1 MDISFAPLQARHP
14 GDVHVAFLAQSEG
27 DQPLPG
33 RLIGRDTMLRLLPW
47 LEGHAAFN
55 DLSGE
60 ALSVAVLYGPA
71 DEERAS
77 ERAMERPMERLVLVG
92 LGNPASCKDAWSCLA
107 LLRKAMG
114 AALAKC
120 RELRAGTVR
129 IPLPALQ
136 ELTSHMTPTGLHAW
150 ADVDLSVLVEELV
163 AGALGGLYAFTAL
176 KSKPKDSSP
185 PPDLRLGAEDP
196 LPGPGSPLHKALAR
210 GLAGGAGLWL
220 ARDLVNTP
228 ANLATPAYLEDM
240 ARTLATEYGFGL
252 EVYTAGEVLELG
264 MGAFAAVFQ
273 ANPDHARLL
282 VLDTHGGRRHA
293 GQSAPAPLVLVGK
306 GVTFD
311 TGGISLKPAQGME
324 QMKGD
329 MAGAAAILGCLKA
342 LGELKASQRVV
353 AILPATDNMPGPL
366 AVRPGDVVKTL
377 AGKTVEIVNTDAEG
391 RLLLCDALAYAGRFR
406 PEAII
411 DVATLTGAAVV
422 ALGDHVAAIYGNH
435 PLLAAA
441 IQRLAMPVGD
451 LLWPM
456 PLWEF
461 YFDELKSDV
470 ADMKNVGTR
479 MGGSVNAALFLK
491 QFVPEDVPWIHL
503 DIAGPAFK
511 AKAAPDCPAGGTGF
525 ATRTLLHLVLEWKR
539 LRIAG

>member
-1 MDISFAPLQARHP
+1 MDISFTPLQARHP
-14 GDVHVAFLAQSEG
+14 GDVHVAFVAQSEE
-27 DQPLPG
+27 DRRSPD
-33 RLIGRDTMLRLLPW
+33 RLLGKETLCALLPW
-47 LEGHAAFN
+47 LSGHAAW
-55 DLSGE
+55 DDCSGE
-60 ALSVAVLYGPA
+60 ALSTTVLYGPA
-71 DEERAS
+71 EG
-77 ERAMERPMERLVLVG
+77 ERPVDRVVLVG
-92 LGNPASCKDAWSCLA
+92 LGDTAACKDTWSCLA
-107 LLRKAMG
+107 LARKAMG
-114 AALAKC
+114 AALTRC

-129 IPLPALQ
+129 LHLPAL
-136 ELTSHMTPTGLHAW
+136 EPLAAL
-150 ADVDLSVLVEELV
+150 ADVDLPVLVEELV
-163 AGALGGLYAFTAL
+163 AGALGGLYAYTAL
-176 KSKPKDSSP
+176 KSKPKDQGP
-185 PPDLRLGAEDP
+185 MPDLRLAADDP
-196 LPGPGSPLHKALAR
+196 LPGPGSPLHKALSR

-228 ANLATPAYLEDM
+228 ANLATPAYLEDT
-240 ARTLATEYGFGL
+240 ARTLAAEYGFGL
-252 EVYTAGEVLELG
+252 DVYTAGEVLELG

-282 VLDTHGGRRHA
+282 VLDTHGGRKPA
-293 GQSAPAPLVLVGK
+293 GQSHAAPLVLVGK

-311 TGGISLKPAQGME
+311 TGGISLKPALNME

-353 AILPATDNMPGPL
+353 AIIPATDNMPGPL

-377 AGKTVEIVNTDAEG
+377 AGKTVEIINTDAEG
-391 RLLLCDALAYAGRFR
+391 RLLLCDALAYAGRFQ

-422 ALGDHVAAIYGNH
+422 ALGDHVAAIYGNR

-456 PLWEF
+456 PLWDF
-461 YFDELKSDV
+461 YFEELKSDV

-491 QFVPEDVPWIHL
+491 QFVPDGVPWVHL

-511 AKAAPDCPAGGTGF
+511 TKAAPDCPAGGTGF